1 MTRHGAIRRRTL
13 LQAALGLGLVGSPA
27 MRAAATEA
35 TDDGSVA
42 QDAFIWGVPPV
53 LASRYRGLAAGQG
66 APVNRF
72 LVTPTLATPAL
83 KTAGPN
89 VDTLYGFGWL
99 DLGPEPVVLRVPDTH
114 DRYYSIQLIDAYQNV
129 FDYVGRRQTGTQAGV
144 YALTPPGWSGV
155 LPAGIVQIRAPTS
168 LVLALTRTLVS
179 GAKDLPAA
187 QAIQAQYALGPLSAW
202 PNRLQAPLVQENAL
216 NAFPI
221 IDLAAEGPPYF
232 DELGA
237 LLQRYPPPAN
247 DAVALPAFAPIGV
260 GPGLTPSRD
269 PRLAKALAGAAP
281 AAVARLKAA
290 RYSAEANGWSVNYNI
305 TNFVADP
312 LARAATARIGPGAHI
327 AREALYF
334 GAANGPDGRPLNG
347 QMAYVLTFAP
357 GQLPPVDAF
366 WSLTLYGEDHF
377 LVDNPIGRYAIN
389 DRTEG
394 LAHGPDGSLTLAI
407 QHGAPAAGTSNW
419 LPAPQGGF
427 SLVMRTYQPRPEVY
441 KGVYHLPPLRIV

>member
-1 MTRHGAIRRRTL
+1 MTRHVPTSRRTL
-13 LQAALGLGLVGSPA
+13 FQGALGLGLAASPLL
-27 MRAAATEA
+27 RAAAFAASDDEA
-35 TDDGSVA
+35 VA

-53 LASRYRGLAAGQG
+53 LAGRYRDLARSQG

-99 DLGPEPVVLRVPDTH
+99 DLSPEPVVLSVPDTR

-144 YALTPPGWSGV
+144 YAITAPGWSGT
-155 LPAGIVQIRAPTS
+155 LPAGIVEIKAPTS
-168 LVLALTRTLVS
+168 VVLALTRTLVA

-187 QAIQAQYALGPLSAW
+187 QAIQARYELGPLSAW
-202 PNRLQAPLVQENAL
+202 PNGLQAPIVQENAL

-221 IDLAAEGPPYF
+221 VDLAAEGPRYF
-232 DELGA
+232 DDLGA
-237 LLQRYPPPAN
+237 LLKAYPPPAN
-247 DAVALPAFAPIGV
+247 DAVALPAFAPLGV
-260 GPGLTPSRD
+260 GSGLTPSKD
-269 PRLAKALAGAAP
+269 PRLTKTLAGVAP
-281 AAVARLKAA
+281 AAVARIKGAKF
-290 RYSAEANGWSVNYNI
+290 SVEANGWSVNYNI

-334 GAANGPDGRPLNG
+334 GATKGPDGQPLTG
-347 QMAYVLTFAP
+347 EKTYTLTFPP

-377 LVDNPIGRYAIN
+377 LVDNPIDRYAIT
-389 DRTEG
+389 DRTED
-394 LAHGPDGSLTLAI
+394 LAKSPDGSLTLNI
-407 QHGAPAAGTSNW
+407 QHDAPTAGTSNW

-427 SLVMRTYQPRPEVY
+427 GLVMRTYQPRPEVY
-441 KGVYHLPPLRIV
+441 QGVYHLPPLRIA